1 MKTQAITKSDV
12 YSQGLKY
19 SMNSDNQSYSV
30 KKGTC
35 TDINIIIPETYNNL
49 PVTVIGACAFQFC
62 SGVTSITIPNSVTS
76 IDVDAFY
83 GCTGLTS
90 IMIPNSVT
98 SIESDAF
105 NGCTGLTSITI
116 PGSVTSI
123 GYRAFSGCTGLTSI
137 YVDSKSTHYR
147 SVNNCLIETVTKTLI
162 AGCKNSVIPDDGSVT
177 SIGDYAFS
185 GCTGFTSI
193 TIPDSVKSIGDYA
206 FSSCTGL
213 TSITIPNSITSIGNS
228 AFQYCT
234 GLTSITIPN
243 SVTSI
248 GELAFNNCIALTSI
262 MIPNSVT
269 SIESDAFNGCTGLTS
284 ITIPNS
290 VTSIGYYAFC
300 RCTGLTSI
308 TIPNSVTSI
317 GVGAFY
323 GCTGLTSITIPDS
336 VTSIDQGA
344 FEDCSGLHKNGTFKA
359 TDEDMCC
366 RQFQYNLGE
375 KFETTHASLSECGF
389 HFCTNAFD
397 LLNYY
402 SGEIG
407 RAVRFFEVEVDKVTE
422 EHSSDSKRVCKELT
436 FLREIK
442 SYAELLN

>member
-1 MKTQAITKSDV
+1 MKTQAVTKSDV

-30 KKGTC
+30 SGIGTC
-35 TDINIIIPETYNNL
+35 KDTDIIIPATYKNL
-49 PVTVIGACAFQFC
+49 PVTG
-62 SGVTSITIPNSVTS
+62 
-76 IDVDAFY
+76 
-83 GCTGLTS
+83 
-90 IMIPNSVT
+90 
-98 SIESDAF
+98 
-105 NGCTGLTSITI
+105 
-116 PGSVTSI
+116 I
-123 GYRAFSGCTGLTSI
+123 GYGAFE
-137 YVDSKSTHYR
+137 
-147 SVNNCLIETVTKTLI
+147 NCIR
-162 AGCKNSVIPDDGSVT
+162 
-177 SIGDYAFS
+177 
-185 GCTGFTSI
+185 
-193 TIPDSVKSIGDYA
+193 
-206 FSSCTGL
+206 
-213 TSITIPNSITSIGNS
+213 
-228 AFQYCT
+228 
-234 GLTSITIPN
+234 LTSITIPN

-248 GELAFNNCIALTSI
+248 GELAFNNCIA
-262 MIPNSVT
+262 
-269 SIESDAFNGCTGLTS
+269 
-284 ITIPNS
+284 
-290 VTSIGYYAFC
+290 
-300 RCTGLTSI
+300 LTSI

-375 KFETTHASLSECGF
+375 KFETTHASLCECGF